1 MSIKEFFDRHF
12 SNTEESFVNPSFI
25 LKIAGVALALF
36 FLTYF
41 LFSWTMDTV
50 IHNRKEV
57 IVPDIQGKSA
67 SNALQLISEGSLA
80 MKIDGYEFNDSVPIG
95 TVLRQAPAAGTA
107 VREGKIVKVVFSQG
121 GESVFTPN
129 LIGLPLRN
137 AELLLRQRQLLLGE
151 VGVSYSLKA
160 EKGTVLSQE
169 PKSEMS
175 VSKNTMVQVVVAAGI
190 PPAGIVLMP
199 DFRQRKIAETYQWAS
214 DNKLEVKTIEDAGSL
229 FPGGM
234 VIDQSPPADTVVSPE
249 SQITLTVSSRK
260 STAGQEEKEFH
271 INYEV
276 SQSGSQ
282 RHIRIVAVSKQGDR
296 EIFNGLREP
305 GSKID
310 MAVPYGGADK
320 VRIFVNGILVEER
333 EVK

>member
-1 MSIKEFFDRHF
+1 VSIKEFFDRHF

-214 DNKLEVKTIEDAGSL
+214 DNKLEVKIIEDAGSL

-249 SQITLTVSSRK
+249 AHITLTVSSRK